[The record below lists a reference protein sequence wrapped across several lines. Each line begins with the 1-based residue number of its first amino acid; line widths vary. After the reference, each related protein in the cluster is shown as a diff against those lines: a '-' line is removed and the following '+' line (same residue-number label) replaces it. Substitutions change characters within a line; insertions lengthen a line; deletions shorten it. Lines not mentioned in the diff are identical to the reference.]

1 MRTTILLPLVVLLG
15 GCAAI
20 EREVSAPV
28 IPVETNTDLPPQL
41 AEDDSLCLVET
52 DVEQFEHQCDL
63 LYWVNLWVHADN
75 TRWPVRRDT
84 IAELSDSTADTF
96 KKIILSLPVDTPYQS
111 RLRAQHW
118 LNSLADKINPD
129 MTAVINTIVKAPND
143 EMLEL
148 ESAMVILN
156 RVNTDKEKQL
166 QMLEKELKTQT
177 KKMEELLKIETTIM
191 DKNRSTQ
198 R

>member
-1 MRTTILLPLVVLLG
+1 MKIKLLLPLAAMLG

-20 EREVSAPV
+20 EGNESAPV
-28 IPVETNTDLPPQL
+28 IPVEENTVAPQL
-41 AEDDSLCLVET
+41 VESDSLCLVEKDT
-52 DVEQFEHQCDL
+52 ESFEHQCDL
-63 LYWVNLWVHADN
+63 LYWVNLWVQADN
-75 TRWPVRRDT
+75 TRWPVRRDA
-84 IAELSDSTADTF
+84 IAGLSDSTEDKI

-111 RLRAQHW
+111 RLRARHW
-118 LNSLADKINPD
+118 LTEVKDKLTPD
-129 MTAVINTIVKAPND
+129 MQTVVTTIVNAPND

-166 QMLEKELKTQT
+166 QMLEKELESQT
-177 KKMEELLKIETTIM
+177 KKMEELLKVEATLM

>member
-1 MRTTILLPLVVLLG
+1 MRIKMLLPLAMLLG

-20 EREVSAPV
+20 EREDSAPV
-28 IPVETNTDLPPQL
+28 VPLETNTDT
-41 AEDDSLCLVET
+41 AIIEEDDSLCLVEPT
-52 DVEQFEHQCDL
+52 LERFEKQCDL
-63 LYWVNLWVHADN
+63 LYWVNLWVKADN
-75 TRWPVRRDT
+75 TRWSERRDA
-84 IAELSDSTADTF
+84 IAALSDSTEDTL
-96 KKIILSLPVDTPYQS
+96 KKIVMSLPVDTPYQS

-118 LNSLADKINPD
+118 LTALEAKINPT
-129 MTAVINTIVKAPND
+129 MLSVVNSLVKSPNG

-166 QMLEKELKTQT
+166 SMLEKELTLQT
-177 KKMEELLKIETTIM
+177 KKLEELLKVEATLM